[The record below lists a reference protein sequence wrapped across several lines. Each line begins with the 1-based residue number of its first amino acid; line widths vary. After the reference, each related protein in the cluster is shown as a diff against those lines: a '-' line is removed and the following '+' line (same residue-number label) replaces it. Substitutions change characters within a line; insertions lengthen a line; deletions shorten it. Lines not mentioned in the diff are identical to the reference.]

1 MRRMAM
7 GDIRLMVWNVEWVND
22 PFSWPALRSAT
33 FKPDDAV
40 PSHHRG
46 ATVRER
52 RDDLSGAHGDRGRR
66 RVLGGR

>member
-7 GDIRLMVWNVEWVND
+7 GDIRLMVWNVEQMND

-52 RDDLSGAHGDRGRR
+52 RDDLSDTHGDRGRR